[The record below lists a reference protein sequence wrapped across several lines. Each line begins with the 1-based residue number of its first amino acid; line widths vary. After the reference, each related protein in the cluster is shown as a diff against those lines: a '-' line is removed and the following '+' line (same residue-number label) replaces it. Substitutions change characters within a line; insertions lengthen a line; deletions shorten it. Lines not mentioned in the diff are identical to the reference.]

1 MSSRFAPSDVFG
13 RDYLQFFQQY
23 AQSMSLWSPD
33 GSAFAYAGTTEAGDS
48 GIWIQPARAG
58 SEPILVSG
66 GVFAAWS
73 AG

>member
-1 MSSRFAPSDVFG
+1 
-13 RDYLQFFQQY
+13 
-23 AQSMSLWSPD
+23 MSLWSPD